1 MFNLTIAFYLKQV
14 IAMIKGVTGAMRR
27 LESVFSSAIRYY
39 IHAELQ
45 EFIQITMREPLRK
58 ATKNSK
64 KTHMRT

>member
-1 MFNLTIAFYLKQV
+1 
-14 IAMIKGVTGAMRR
+14 MIKGLLAAMRR
-27 LESVFSSAIRYY
+27 LESVFSNAIRYY

-58 ATKNSK
+58 AAKSSK